1 MAQVNF
7 KGEAVQIR
15 GEIPA
20 VGSSAPNFSF
30 VKEDL
35 SEACLH
41 DYTDKKKI
49 VMSVP
54 SLDTGVCQKQ
64 TEVFNSKLTEMSD
77 TVGIVISMDLPFAMK
92 RFCEGKGVKN
102 IINASDFRH
111 KDFIKKY
118 GLEIVEG
125 PLQGLTTR
133 AVFVIGK
140 DNVIEYCELVSE
152 VTNEPD
158 YESAIAKLRS
168 I

>member
-1 MAQVNF
+1 M
-7 KGEAVQIR
+7 
-15 GEIPA
+15 
-20 VGSSAPNFSF
+20 GSSAPDFSF

-49 VMSVP
+49 VMAVP

-64 TEVFNSKLTEMSD
+64 TEVFNSKIAEMGD

-92 RFCEGKGVKN
+92 RFCEGKGIKN
-102 IINASDFRH
+102 IINASDFRR
-111 KDFIKKY
+111 KDFIEKY
-118 GLEIVEG
+118 GLEIMEG

-140 DNVIEYCELVSE
+140 DNIIQYSELVSE
-152 VTNEPD
+152 IANEPD
-158 YESAIAKLRS
+158 YDSALAKLNS